1 MISLK
6 SFMELWE
13 SWRINTTS
21 SRDSNI
27 QQMLSSRGMVAR
39 TLRKVHCRIIR
50 RLSPKPKLAN
60 PWLGEFTVD
69 MPMEVMD
76 CIAKFI
82 LNQIILVTNSVRQTL
97 NCPTEFMI
105 FEKQNISS
113 RG

>member
-1 MISLK
+1 
-6 SFMELWE
+6 MEDFFKELDGAVGILE
-13 SWRINTTS
+13 DKYNER

-27 QQMLSSRGMVAR
+27 QQLLPSRGMVAR
-39 TLRKVHCRIIR
+39 TLRKMHCKIIR

-69 MPMEVMD
+69 MPMEVMY

-82 LNQIILVTNSVRQTL
+82 LNRN
-97 NCPTEFMI
+97 NFGHEFSETI
-105 FEKQNISS
+105 WFSKSKIPLHEDEHW